1 MSAVPRD
8 LEALCHLREDGAV
21 RTHYGRI
28 VVDQPTNGETLSGRV
43 EFDG

>member
-1 MSAVPRD
+1 MSAVPGD
-8 LEALCHLREDGAV
+8 LEALCHLRDDGAA

-28 VVDQPTNGETLSGRV
+28 VVEQPTSGEMLSRRL